1 MHAHKLKCID
11 GLTWFPVTNAIFSCS
26 VLLTS
31 KNEVGRAIVVRD
43 LIFVSGECLGIAE
56 FVGAKA

>member
-1 MHAHKLKCID
+1 MHAYKYID
-11 GLTWFPVTNAIFSCS
+11 GLTWFPVTNAIFSRS

-43 LIFVSGECLGIAE
+43 LIFVSGECLGSAE
-56 FVGAKA
+56 FVGTKA